1 MYPTVPHDERHYPGI
16 SNTNIQLNIPPQ
28 AYAAQP
34 EYIVSGRPTY
44 GGVGKWSTG
53 LCHCC
58 DDPANC
64 EISNPIF
71 LNHQFLEINISN
83 LVSFINLSLFFSRFD
98 YLLLPLHHIWTDC

>member
-16 SNTNIQLNIPPQ
+16 SNTNIQLNTPPQ

-64 EISNPIF
+64 ENLKPHLSQSPISRNKHIK
-71 LNHQFLEINISN
+71 SC
-83 LVSFINLSLFFSRFD
+83 FI
-98 YLLLPLHHIWTDC
+98 Y